1 MQSFTDKPALRSHL
15 DSQVDLINEFG
26 QKVLDTLLQVS
37 EINLKLARQTG
48 EASTYA
54 SREIIN
60 ARDPAQFS
68 QTVMQQ
74 LQLGAERLRNYQQQ
88 LLSALAGAQADLTHA
103 AENRM
108 PEAGRRAT
116 AAADEMVRQA
126 SSAVNVPVTG
136 PGGTAPNGPAPATP
150 PSGNGSAAGQQT
162 H

>member
-15 DSQVDLINEFG
+15 DAQVDLMNEFG
-26 QKVLDTLLQVS
+26 QKVLDTLRQVS
-37 EINLKLARQTG
+37 EINMRLARQTV
-48 EASTYA
+48 EASIYA
-54 SREIIN
+54 SREMIN
-60 ARDPAQFS
+60 AHDPAQFS

-74 LQLGAERLRNYQQQ
+74 LQMAAERLRTYQQH

-103 AENRM
+103 AEDRM

-126 SSAVNVPVTG
+126 SSAVTVPVTG
-136 PGGTAPNGPAPATP
+136 PAGPAPNGPATPSP